1 MVGKPASG
9 AGPTIITHQD
19 GLPIAGDTTSPTTY
33 WIVCVLRFDNDD
45 LGFVI
50 FIMSMVFDN
59 DETDGPKIYIFL
71 PAEWKNRLA
80 CRLSS

>member
-50 FIMSMVFDN
+50 FIMS
-59 DETDGPKIYIFL
+59 DGI
-71 PAEWKNRLA
+71 
-80 CRLSS
+80 